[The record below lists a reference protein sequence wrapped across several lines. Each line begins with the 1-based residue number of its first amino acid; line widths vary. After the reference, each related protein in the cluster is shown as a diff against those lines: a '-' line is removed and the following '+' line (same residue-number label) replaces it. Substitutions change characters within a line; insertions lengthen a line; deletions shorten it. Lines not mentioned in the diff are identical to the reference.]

1 VIEGQEKE
9 QTSLPV
15 MLVKLFARIVL
26 NYANPNFVFPLC
38 PFVSVACTERSRM
51 CGYKVL
57 ILGLLCIPLRPM
69 RPLR

>member
-51 CGYKVL
+51 CG
-57 ILGLLCIPLRPM
+57 
-69 RPLR
+69 